1 MHDRC
6 EMALAAVGEIESAKR
21 PHQGSASTSRVRRV
35 DACLRLDCAI
45 WYIVFLGWGSGRL
58 RVPVGKLGILRGCE
72 VVDRGGGR
80 FRGIFRA

>member
-1 MHDRC
+1 
-6 EMALAAVGEIESAKR
+6 MALAAVGEIESAKR
-21 PHQGSASTSRVRRV
+21 PHQGSASRVRRV

-72 VVDRGGGR
+72 VVDWGGGG
-80 FRGIFRA
+80 FGGFSEPEDVIV